1 MVNDLVL
8 TGILAADPATDEGRD
23 GEPVT
28 LLLVAFP
35 APDSKDLREPEA
47 ACCEVEVPGH
57 VADLAGHELRAG
69 ESIHVTGHLSG
80 GGGVIASEV
89 RPGPLDRAA

>member
-1 MVNDLVL
+1 MLNSLVL
-8 TGILAADPATDEGRD
+8 TGILAADPEEDEGRD
-23 GEPVT
+23 GKPVT
-28 LLLVAFP
+28 LLIVAFP

-57 VADLAGHELRAG
+57 VAERSARKLRAG
-69 ESIHVTGHLSG
+69 ESVQVTGHLSG

-89 RPGPLDRAA
+89 RPGPLGRAA